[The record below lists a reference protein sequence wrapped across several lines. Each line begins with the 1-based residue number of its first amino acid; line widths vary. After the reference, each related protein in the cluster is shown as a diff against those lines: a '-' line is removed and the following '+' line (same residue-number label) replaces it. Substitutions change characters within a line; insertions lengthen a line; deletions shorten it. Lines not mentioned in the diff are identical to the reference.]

1 MLIVKQSTYHARE
14 YMRGCCCSVLEA
26 NESMIDESKQTNV
39 VFVHSSFRTGS
50 TFVRSC
56 FRRDPRALSFQE
68 VFNENLAD
76 MTPEMIGHFNPG
88 GWHSKHPSMAPYFLE
103 FQSLLWD
110 TGNGVKLY
118 DRSMSYGT
126 FFSGSELRT
135 EEAAYIGQLIE
146 LAHKHD
152 RVPVI
157 TCTRSLGRLQALK
170 NEFGGLHLMIYRNI
184 FDQWCSYTDQWLKG
198 DSGFI
203 QTIWLALNG
212 SHGDELANKIGRVYA
227 TESRSP
233 TDPKN
238 FLAFCL
244 LHLYLYARAADH
256 ASDIVD
262 IDKLAADDDVRNRIE
277 KLIKDSSGL
286 AVDFSSAKQTKSFS
300 LVDIGGTEILRDT
313 LSAFPEIFAI
323 PQTES
328 GKKLVE
334 EAQETLIMSYENF
347 WRFSGKL
354 ANEFSKSL
362 SELETAKGRIAES
375 NALVP
380 SLRAHIEMQDE
391 TIRSLRAHI
400 AMLDEKNIALKEQH
414 FSSNASK
421 PRRNFLSFLKPR

>member
-1 MLIVKQSTYHARE
+1 MVGQS
-14 YMRGCCCSVLEA
+14 
-26 NESMIDESKQTNV
+26 NKSKV

-50 TFVRSC
+50 TFIRSC

-76 MTPEMIGHFNPG
+76 MTPEMIGHFNPS

-103 FQSLLWD
+103 FQSLIPH
-110 TGNGVKLY
+110 GGKGVSLY

-126 FFSGSELRT
+126 FFSGTQIAR
-135 EEAAYIGQLIE
+135 EEAAYIAQLVD
-146 LAHKHD
+146 LAEKND
-152 RVPVI
+152 RVPVV

-170 NEFGGLHLMIYRNI
+170 SEFGGLHLMIYRNI

-203 QTIWLALNG
+203 ETIWLALNG
-212 SHGDELANKIGRVYA
+212 SHGDELANKIGRIYA
-227 TESRSP
+227 TDSRSP

-256 ASDIVD
+256 ASDIID
-262 IDKLAADDDVRNRIE
+262 IDKLAADDDARTRIE
-277 KLIKDSSGL
+277 NLIKDSSGL

-323 PQTES
+323 PQTDEGSAFLKAAANDLINSFDQFTKVS
-328 GKKLVE
+328 GLLV
-334 EAQETLIMSYENF
+334 A
-347 WRFSGKL
+347 
-354 ANEFSKSL
+354 EFNKQSHRLSSL
-362 SELETAKGRIAES
+362 QRDVETAKEE
-375 NALVP
+375 VE
-380 SLRAHIEMQDE
+380 SLRAHLGMKGDE
-391 TIRSLRAHI
+391 TAALMREVESLRQKRNTTKMKKIPVSIRSWKAQIITII
-400 AMLDEKNIALKEQH
+400 ASLNPKSRDNGHTERHAPTVFQQ
-414 FSSNASK
+414 
-421 PRRNFLSFLKPR
+421 RNFID

>member
-1 MLIVKQSTYHARE
+1 MVDIT
-14 YMRGCCCSVLEA
+14 
-26 NESMIDESKQTNV
+26 KQTNV

-50 TFVRSC
+50 TFIRSC

-103 FQSLLWD
+103 FQSLLSE
-110 TGNGVKLY
+110 TEKGVSLY

-126 FFSGSELRT
+126 FFSGDNLSK
-135 EEAAYIGQLIE
+135 EEAAYVGQLIE
-146 LAHKHD
+146 LAREHD
-152 RVPVI
+152 RVPVV

-198 DSGFI
+198 DGGFI
-203 QTIWLALNG
+203 ETIWLALNG

-227 TESRSP
+227 TDSRSP

-256 ASDIVD
+256 ASDIID

-277 KLIKDSSGL
+277 NLIKDSSGL
-286 AVDFSSAKQTKSFS
+286 TVDFSSAKETKSFS

-313 LSAFPEIFAI
+313 LNAFPEIFAI
-323 PQTES
+323 PQTEA

-334 EAQETLIMSYENF
+334 EAKETLIMSYENF
-347 WRFSGKL
+347 RRTSGKIASEL
-354 ANEFSKSL
+354 SRCL
-362 SELETAKGRIAES
+362 SELEMAKSRVVE
-375 NALVP
+375 NEALVP
-380 SLRAHIEMQDE
+380 SLRAHIQMQDE

-400 AMLDEKNIALKEQH
+400 AMLDDKAIALTK
-414 FSSNASK
+414 SGLGGDAIMPK
-421 PRRNFLSFLKPR
+421 RNLLSFLKLR